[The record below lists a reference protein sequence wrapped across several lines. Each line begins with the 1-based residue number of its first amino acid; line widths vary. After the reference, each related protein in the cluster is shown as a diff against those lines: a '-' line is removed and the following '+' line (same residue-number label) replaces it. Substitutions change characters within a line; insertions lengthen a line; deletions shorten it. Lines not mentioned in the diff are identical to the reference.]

1 MTTCPT
7 GKRAYLSEEIALEAL
22 IGAWVHYDRSRGDGP
37 VAIYR
42 CDDCGQY
49 HLTSKGPMHETL
61 KNIWRT
67 VPSAACHKPKNG
79 CKELRNDDIKTNNK
93 HNTPTP
99 TV

>member
-1 MTTCPT
+1 MATCPT
-7 GKRAYLSEEIALEAL
+7 GKRAYLSEEIAVEVL

-61 KNIWRT
+61 KKYLADGTISRMSQAEEWMQRLKRKG
-67 VPSAACHKPKNG
+67 S
-79 CKELRNDDIKTNNK
+79 
-93 HNTPTP
+93 
-99 TV
+99 

>member
-1 MTTCPT
+1 MTSCPT

-22 IGAWVHYDRSRGDGP
+22 IGAWVHFDRSRGDGP

-61 KNIWRT
+61 KKYLADGTISRMSQAEEWMQRLKRKG
-67 VPSAACHKPKNG
+67 S
-79 CKELRNDDIKTNNK
+79 
-93 HNTPTP
+93 
-99 TV
+99 